1 MPKRDSFGSFKRFC
15 RLWMAQMYV
24 CSYEQLGA
32 IVKQQNA
39 AIAQQAAVIN
49 NLRSERQWLEEDNQI
64 QREEL
69 EKSQK
74 TLKDL
79 ETSRKLKDNKLKKE
93 LQRRKESHGD
103 MKWRHK
109 NTVKVE

>member
-1 MPKRDSFGSFKRFC
+1 
-15 RLWMAQMYV
+15 MYV
-24 CSYEQLGA
+24 YSYEQLGA

-74 TLKDL
+74 ILKDL
-79 ETSRKLKDNKLKKE
+79 ETSIKLRDNKSKK
-93 LQRRKESHGD
+93 
-103 MKWRHK
+103 
-109 NTVKVE
+109 KVTAAKGIA

>member
-1 MPKRDSFGSFKRFC
+1 
-15 RLWMAQMYV
+15 MYV
-24 CSYEQLGA
+24 YSYEQLGA

-74 TLKDL
+74 ILKDL
-79 ETSRKLKDNKLKKE
+79 ETSRKLRDNKLKK
-93 LQRRKESHGD
+93 
-103 MKWRHK
+103 
-109 NTVKVE
+109 KVTAAKGIA

>member
-1 MPKRDSFGSFKRFC
+1 
-15 RLWMAQMYV
+15 MYV
-24 CSYEQLGA
+24 YSYEQLGA

-49 NLRSERQWLEEDNQI
+49 NLRSERKWLEEDNQI

-79 ETSRKLKDNKLKKE
+79 ETSRKLRDNKLKK
-93 LQRRKESHGD
+93 
-103 MKWRHK
+103 
-109 NTVKVE
+109 KVTAAKGIA